1 MSTDTSCINSHAR
14 DSPLPSSKEDKGM
27 SDADSDDRVQCGSS
41 EDIVIDL
48 KQRTNTSEEGR
59 KSHTV
64 QHKRLVAPIDEG
76 KTDHCCL
83 CI

>member
-27 SDADSDDRVQCGSS
+27 SDADSDDHMQYGSS
-41 EDIVIDL
+41 KDIVINWE
-48 KQRTNTSEEGR
+48 QRTNTSNEGR
-59 KSHTV
+59 KAYTV

-76 KTDHCCL
+76 LTEYCCL